1 MDANVCTLELIHSR
15 VCMLACLHAGLSP
28 CLLASLPVRQYMD
41 AAVVP
46 TLREG
51 LRALNDARPPDP
63 LLFLSEYIMKARAR
77 AFSHVGGM

>member
-1 MDANVCTLELIHSR
+1 
-15 VCMLACLHAGLSP
+15 
-28 CLLASLPVRQYMD
+28 MD

-63 LLFLSEYIMKARAR
+63 LLFLSEYMLKARAR
-77 AFSHVGGM
+77 ISSDVAMM